1 VSEFPARIAGQEIRV
16 FLESKEAD
24 MSAPAIQFDTIL
36 AGLPP
41 LKLFI
46 AGQWVES
53 DSKDTLEVRSPS
65 TGKLLAKIPHAS
77 AKDVDRAVQ
86 AARKAWDAWRLTPPF
101 ERAAACHRIADRIL
115 ARKEQIAG
123 IISLEQGKPYFA
135 EALPEVEETAENF
148 RIAAEDVKRLE
159 TPIIPARDPNKR
171 LFTFKVAIGTW
182 GIITPWNFPTVIPSE
197 YFGPGLA
204 AGNTIVFKPAEQTP
218 LSGLLMAQCIQEADL
233 PVGVFNVVTGLGP
246 TTGDALVSHPGIDG
260 IGLTGETHT
269 GDTIQRRA
277 GVKKLLMELG
287 GNGPQIILEDAD
299 LERAAKAA
307 AFGAYFNAGQVCCA
321 TERVLVDRR
330 VHKDFLELVAQE
342 ARNVRVGDPLLQDIK
357 MGPMNNVP
365 VLEKTERHLAD
376 ALRKGARVVVG
387 GKRLA
392 NQATDF
398 YFEPTVIDN
407 VSSEMLL
414 NREETFGPVV
424 PVITVDDYD
433 QAIELANGTGYGLQM
448 AIFTRD
454 IDKAF
459 YFADRL
465 RSGNVVINDTTDYW
479 EAHEPFGGGG
489 GTSSGYGRLGGR
501 FTFDDMT
508 HLKTVAL
515 HINDLKRRAT

>member
-1 VSEFPARIAGQEIRV
+1 
-16 FLESKEAD
+16 
-24 MSAPAIQFDTIL
+24 MSSAAVQFDQVIK
-36 AGLPP
+36 ALPP

-46 AGQWVES
+46 GGSWVES
-53 DSKDTLEVRSPS
+53 DSTEQIAVISPS
-65 TGKLLAKIPHAS
+65 TGRLLARIPHAS
-77 AKDVDRAVQ
+77 ATDVNRAVES
-86 AARKAWDAWRLTPPF
+86 ARKAWDGWRLTAPF

-115 ARKEQIAG
+115 ARKEEIAT

-218 LSGLLMAQCIQEADL
+218 LAGFLLTQCIAEADL
-233 PVGVFNVVTGLGP
+233 PPGVFNLISGDGP
-246 TTGDALVSHPGIDG
+246 TTGDALVAHPGIDG
-260 IGLTGETHT
+260 IGLTGETST

-287 GNGPQIILEDAD
+287 GNGPQIVLEDAD
-299 LERAAKAA
+299 LPRAAKAA

-330 VHKDFLELVAQE
+330 VHKDFVDLVLEE
-342 ARNVRVGDPLLQDIK
+342 ARSIRVGDPLQPEIT

-376 ALRKGARVVVG
+376 AVKRGARVVFG
-387 GKRLA
+387 GKRVSA
-392 NQATDF
+392 QATDMF
-398 YFEPTVIDN
+398 FEPTVVDN
-407 VSSEMLL
+407 VSPESLL
-414 NREETFGPVV
+414 NQEETFGPVV
-424 PVITVDDYD
+424 PVITVDSYD
-433 QAIELANGTGYGLQM
+433 RAIELANGTGYGLQM

-459 YFADRL
+459 YFAERL

-489 GTSSGYGRLGGR
+489 GTRSGYGRLGGR

-515 HINDLKRRAT
+515 HINNLK

>member
-1 VSEFPARIAGQEIRV
+1 MSSPAMQPEQVIA
-16 FLESKEAD
+16 
-24 MSAPAIQFDTIL
+24 T
-36 AGLPP
+36 LPP
-41 LKLFI
+41 MKLFI
-46 AGQWVES
+46 GGKWVDS
-53 DSKDTLEVRSPS
+53 DTKEQIDVISPA
-65 TGKLLAKIPHAS
+65 TGKLLARIPHAS
-77 AKDVDRAVQ
+77 TSDVARAVES
-86 AARKAWDAWRLTPPF
+86 ARAAWDGWRMTAPF
-101 ERAAACHRIADRIL
+101 ERAAACHRIADRIM
-115 ARKEQIAG
+115 ARKEQIAAV
-123 IISLEQGKPYFA
+123 ISLEQGKPYFA

-218 LSGLLMAQCIQEADL
+218 LAAFFMTQCIEEAGL
-233 PVGVFNVVTGLGP
+233 PPGVFNLITGDGP
-246 TTGDALVSHPGIDG
+246 TTGDALVSHPGIDA
-260 IGLTGETHT
+260 IGLTGETTT

-287 GNGPQIILEDAD
+287 GNGPQIVLEDAD
-299 LERAAKAA
+299 LPRAARAA

-321 TERVLVDRR
+321 TERVLVDKR
-330 VHKDFLELVAQE
+330 VHKDFLDLVIQE
-342 ARNVRVGDPLLQDIK
+342 AKNIRVGDPLAQGVT
-357 MGPMNNVP
+357 MGPMNNTP

-376 ALRKGARVVVG
+376 AVQKGARVVFG
-387 GKRLA
+387 GKRA
-392 NQATDF
+392 AGQATKM

-407 VSSEMLL
+407 VSTTMLL
-414 NREETFGPVV
+414 NKEETFGPVV
-424 PVITVDDYD
+424 PVITVSAYD
-433 QAIELANGTGYGLQM
+433 EAIALANGTGYGLQM
-448 AIFTRD
+448 AVFTRD

-459 YFADRL
+459 YFAERL

-489 GTSSGYGRLGGR
+489 GTRSGYGRLGGR
-501 FTFDDMT
+501 FTFEDMT

-515 HINDLKRRAT
+515 HVNPLK

>member
-1 VSEFPARIAGQEIRV
+1 MSSPAMQPEQVIA
-16 FLESKEAD
+16 
-24 MSAPAIQFDTIL
+24 T
-36 AGLPP
+36 LPP
-41 LKLFI
+41 MKLFI
-46 AGQWVES
+46 GGKWVDS
-53 DSKDTLEVRSPS
+53 DSKEWIDVVSPA
-65 TGKLLAKIPHAS
+65 TGKLLARIPHAS
-77 AKDVDRAVQ
+77 TGDVARAVES
-86 AARKAWDAWRLTPPF
+86 ARAAWDGWRMTAPF
-101 ERAAACHRIADRIL
+101 ERAAACHRIADRIM
-115 ARKEQIAG
+115 ARKEQIAAV
-123 IISLEQGKPYFA
+123 ISLEQGKPYFA

-218 LSGLLMAQCIQEADL
+218 LAAFFMTQCIEEAGL
-233 PVGVFNVVTGLGP
+233 PPGVFNLITGDGP
-246 TTGDALVSHPGIDG
+246 TTGDALVSHPGIDA
-260 IGLTGETHT
+260 IGLTGETTT

-287 GNGPQIILEDAD
+287 GNGPQIVLEDAD
-299 LERAAKAA
+299 LPRAARAA

-321 TERVLVDRR
+321 TERVLVDKR
-330 VHKDFLELVAQE
+330 VHKDFLELVIEE
-342 ARNVRVGDPLLQDIK
+342 AKNIRVGDPLLQGVT

-376 ALRKGARVVVG
+376 AAQKGARVVFG
-387 GKRLA
+387 GKRA
-392 NQATDF
+392 AGQATKMF
-398 YFEPTVIDN
+398 FEPTVIDG
-407 VSSEMLL
+407 VSTAMLL
-414 NREETFGPVV
+414 NKEETFGPVV
-424 PVITVDDYD
+424 PVITVTEYD
-433 QAIELANGTGYGLQM
+433 EAIALANGTGYGLQM
-448 AIFTRD
+448 AVFTRD

-459 YFADRL
+459 YFAERL

-489 GTSSGYGRLGGR
+489 GTRSGYGRLGGR
-501 FTFDDMT
+501 FTFEDMT

-515 HINDLKRRAT
+515 HVNPLK

>member
-1 VSEFPARIAGQEIRV
+1 
-16 FLESKEAD
+16 
-24 MSAPAIQFDTIL
+24 MSAAPMTADHVL
-36 AGLPP
+36 AALPP
-41 LKLFI
+41 QKLFI
-46 AGQWVES
+46 GGKWVDT
-53 DSKDTLEVRSPS
+53 DSAELVEVRSPS
-65 TGKLLAKIPHAS
+65 TGKLLANVPHAS
-77 AKDVDRAVQ
+77 AKDVDRAVES
-86 AARKAWDAWRLTPPF
+86 ARSARDAWRLTPPF

-115 ARKEQIAG
+115 ARKEQIAA

-197 YFGPGLA
+197 YFGPGIA

-218 LSGLLMAQCIQEADL
+218 LSGLFLAQCMTEADL
-233 PVGVFNVVTGLGP
+233 PPGV
-246 TTGDALVSHPGIDG
+246 
-260 IGLTGETHT
+260 
-269 GDTIQRRA
+269 
-277 GVKKLLMELG
+277 
-287 GNGPQIILEDAD
+287 NGPQIVLEDAD
-299 LERAAKAA
+299 LPRAAKAA

-330 VHKDFLELVAQE
+330 VHKDFLDLVVQQAKL
-342 ARNVRVGDPLLQDIK
+342 VRVGDPFHEGVH
-357 MGPMNNVP
+357 MGPMNNLTVI
-365 VLEKTERHLAD
+365 EKTERQLAD
-376 ALRKGARVVVG
+376 ALQKGARVIVG

-392 NQATDF
+392 KQPTDF
-398 YFEPTVIDN
+398 FFEPTVIDG
-407 VSSEMLL
+407 VSPEMLL
-414 NREETFGPVV
+414 NNEETFGPVV
-424 PVITVDDYD
+424 PVITVDGYEK
-433 QAIELANGTGYGLQM
+433 AIELANATGYGLQM
-448 AIFTRD
+448 AIFTQD

-489 GTSSGYGRLGGR
+489 GTKSGYGRLGGR

-515 HINDLKRRAT
+515 HINNLSPKQ

>member
-1 VSEFPARIAGQEIRV
+1 
-16 FLESKEAD
+16 
-24 MSAPAIQFDTIL
+24 MSAAPITPGHVL
-36 AGLPP
+36 AALPP
-41 LKLFI
+41 QKLFI
-46 AGQWVES
+46 DGKWADS
-53 DSKDTLEVRSPS
+53 DSQESLEVRSPS
-65 TGKLLAKIPHAS
+65 SGQLLAKVPHAS
-77 AKDVDRAVQ
+77 AADVDRAVES
-86 AARKAWDAWRLTPPF
+86 ARRARDAWRLTPPF

-115 ARKEQIAG
+115 ARREQIAAT
-123 IISLEQGKPYFA
+123 ISLEQGKPYFA
-135 EALPEVEETAENF
+135 EALPEVDETAENF

-182 GIITPWNFPTVIPSE
+182 AIITPWNFPTVIPSE
-197 YFGPGLA
+197 YFGPGIA

-218 LSGLLMAQCIQEADL
+218 LSGLFLAQCMAEADL
-233 PVGVFNVVTGLGP
+233 PPGVFNLVTGLGP

-287 GNGPQIILEDAD
+287 GNGPQIVLEDAD
-299 LERAAKAA
+299 LARAAKAA

-330 VHKDFLELVAQE
+330 VHKDFLELVVQE
-342 ARNVRVGDPLLQDIK
+342 AKLVRVGDPFQEGIL
-357 MGPMNNVP
+357 MGPMNNLP
-365 VLEKTERHLAD
+365 VIEKTERHLAD
-376 ALRKGARVVVG
+376 AVQKGARIVVG

-392 NQATDF
+392 KQPTDF
-398 YFEPTVIDN
+398 FFEPTVIDD
-407 VSSEMLL
+407 VSPEMLL
-414 NREETFGPVV
+414 NNEETFGPVV
-424 PVITVDDYD
+424 PVITVDGYEK
-433 QAIELANGTGYGLQM
+433 AIELANATGYGLQM
-448 AIFTRD
+448 AIFTQD

-489 GTSSGYGRLGGR
+489 GTKSGYGRLGGR

-515 HINDLKRRAT
+515 HINNLSPKQ

>member
-1 VSEFPARIAGQEIRV
+1 M
-16 FLESKEAD
+16 
-24 MSAPAIQFDTIL
+24 MSSAALQPDKALSAFAQ
-36 AGLPP
+36 PQ
-41 LKLFI
+41 KLFI
-46 AGQWVES
+46 KGKWTDS
-53 DSKDTLEVRSPS
+53 DSNTHLEVISPA
-65 TGKLLAKIPHAS
+65 TGKLLAKVPHAS
-77 AKDVDRAVQ
+77 TGDVDRAVQ
-86 AARKAWDAWRLTPPF
+86 AARGAWRSWQLTAPF
-101 ERAAACHRIADRIL
+101 ERAAACHRIADKIL
-115 ARKEQIAG
+115 ARKEEIATV
-123 IISLEQGKPYFA
+123 ISLEQGKPYHA

-182 GIITPWNFPTVIPSE
+182 AIITPWNFPTVIPSE

-218 LSGLLMAQCIQEADL
+218 LSAILLTKCIGEADL
-233 PVGVFNVVTGLGP
+233 PPGVFNLVSGDGP
-246 TTGDALVSHPGIDG
+246 TTGDALVSHSGIDG

-287 GNGPQIILEDAD
+287 GNGPQIVLEDAD
-299 LERAAKAA
+299 LHRAAKAA

-321 TERVLVDRR
+321 TERVLVDKR
-330 VHKDFLELVAQE
+330 VHKDFVELVIRE
-342 ARNVRVGDPLLQDIK
+342 AEKIRVGDPLEEHVK

-376 ALRKGARVVVG
+376 AIQKGARVVFG
-387 GKRLA
+387 GKRLSG
-392 NQATDF
+392 QATNMF
-398 YFEPTVIDN
+398 FEPTVVDN
-407 VSSEMLL
+407 VDTQMLL
-414 NREETFGPVV
+414 NNEETFGPVV
-424 PVITVDDYD
+424 PIVTVEQYD

-448 AIFTRD
+448 AIFTKD

-489 GTSSGYGRLGGR
+489 GTRSGYGRLGGR
-501 FTFDDMT
+501 FTFEDMT

-515 HINDLKRRAT
+515 HINNLK

>member
-1 VSEFPARIAGQEIRV
+1 MKPPMPSDELIA
-16 FLESKEAD
+16 A
-24 MSAPAIQFDTIL
+24 
-36 AGLPP
+36 LPP

-46 AGQWVES
+46 DGKWVDS
-53 DSKDTLEVRSPS
+53 DSSELLAVHSPS
-65 TGKLLAKIPHAS
+65 TGKLLAQVPHAS
-77 AKDVDRAVQ
+77 AKDVSRAVA
-86 AARKAWDAWRLTPPF
+86 AARKAWDAWRLTAPF

-135 EALPEVEETAENF
+135 EALPEVEESAENF

-171 LFTFKVAIGTW
+171 LFTFKVAIGAW

-197 YFGPGLA
+197 YFGPGIA

-218 LSGLLMAQCIQEADL
+218 LAGLLLAQCMAEAGL
-233 PVGVFNVVTGLGP
+233 PPGVFNLITGLGP
-246 TTGDALVSHPGIDG
+246 STGDALVSHPGIDG
-260 IGLTGETHT
+260 IGLTGETVT

-287 GNGPQIILEDAD
+287 GNGPQIVLEDAD
-299 LERAAKAA
+299 LPRAAKAA

-330 VHKDFLELVAQE
+330 IHKDFLELVTQE
-342 ARNVRVGDPLLQDIK
+342 ANNIRVGDPFHRDTL
-357 MGPMNNVP
+357 MGPMNNIP

-376 ALRKGARVVVG
+376 ARQKGARIVTG
-387 GKRLA
+387 GKRAA
-392 NQATDF
+392 NQSSNLF
-398 YFEPTVIDN
+398 FEATVIDN
-407 VSSEMLL
+407 VTPEMLL
-414 NREETFGPVV
+414 NNEETFGPVV
-424 PVITVDDYD
+424 PVITVDGYE
-433 QAIELANGTGYGLQM
+433 QAIELANATGYGLQM

-459 YFADRL
+459 YFAERL

-489 GTSSGYGRLGGR
+489 GTKSGYGRLGGR

-508 HLKTVAL
+508 HLKTIAL
-515 HINDLKRRAT
+515 HVNNLSPKA

>member
-1 VSEFPARIAGQEIRV
+1 
-16 FLESKEAD
+16 
-24 MSAPAIQFDTIL
+24 MSAAPITADHVL
-36 AGLPP
+36 AALPP
-41 LKLFI
+41 QKLFI
-46 AGQWVES
+46 GGKWVDS
-53 DSKDTLEVRSPS
+53 DSAELLEVRSPS
-65 TGKLLAKIPHAS
+65 SGKLLANVPHAS
-77 AKDVDRAVQ
+77 AKDVNRAVES
-86 AARKAWDAWRLTPPF
+86 ARRAWDAWRLTPPF

-115 ARKEQIAG
+115 ARKEQIAA

-197 YFGPGLA
+197 YFGPGIA

-218 LSGLLMAQCIQEADL
+218 LSGLFLAQCMAEADL
-233 PVGVFNVVTGLGP
+233 PPGVFNLVTGLGP

-287 GNGPQIILEDAD
+287 GNGPQIVLEDAD
-299 LERAAKAA
+299 LQRAAKAA

-330 VHKDFLELVAQE
+330 VHKDFLELVVQQAKL
-342 ARNVRVGDPLLQDIK
+342 VRVGDPFHEGVH
-357 MGPMNNVP
+357 MGPMNNLP
-365 VLEKTERHLAD
+365 VIEKTERHLAD
-376 ALRKGARVVVG
+376 ALQKGARVIFG

-392 NQATDF
+392 KQPTDF
-398 YFEPTVIDN
+398 FFEPTVIDN
-407 VSSEMLL
+407 VSPEMLL
-414 NREETFGPVV
+414 NNEETFGPVV
-424 PVITVDDYD
+424 PVITVDGYEK
-433 QAIELANGTGYGLQM
+433 AIELANSTGYGLQM
-448 AIFTRD
+448 AIFTQD

-489 GTSSGYGRLGGR
+489 GTKSGYGRLGGR

-515 HINDLKRRAT
+515 HINNLSPKQ

>member
-1 VSEFPARIAGQEIRV
+1 LDIQNEALVS
-16 FLESKEAD
+16 S
-24 MSAPAIQFDTIL
+24 SALQFDN
-36 AGLPP
+36 AVACLPP
-41 LKLFI
+41 LQLFI
-46 AGQWVES
+46 GGKWVEP
-53 DSKDTLEVRSPS
+53 DSKERIDVVSPA
-65 TGKLLAKIPHAS
+65 TGKLLASIPNAS
-77 AKDVDRAVQ
+77 SRDVSLAVES
-86 AARKAWDAWRLTPPF
+86 ARKAWDGWRLTPPF

-115 ARKEQIAG
+115 ARKADIATV
-123 IISLEQGKPYFA
+123 ISLEQGKPYFA

-171 LFTFKVAIGTW
+171 LLTFKVAIGTW

-197 YFGPGLA
+197 YIGPGLA
-204 AGNTIVFKPAEQTP
+204 AGNTMVFKPAEQTP
-218 LSGLLMAQCIQEADL
+218 LAGFLLTQCIADAGL
-233 PVGVFNVVTGLGP
+233 PVGVFNLVSGDGS
-246 TTGDALVSHPGIDG
+246 TTGDALVTHPGIDA
-260 IGLTGETHT
+260 IGLTGETST

-299 LERAAKAA
+299 LPRAAKAA

-330 VHKDFLELVAQE
+330 VHNDFVDLLIEE
-342 ARNVRVGDPLLQDIK
+342 AKGIRVGDPFHSEVT
-357 MGPMNNVP
+357 MGPMNNVA
-365 VLEKTERHLAD
+365 VLEKTERHLGD
-376 ALRKGARVVVG
+376 ALHKGARVVFG
-387 GKRLA
+387 GKRVDGHP
-392 NQATDF
+392 TRMF
-398 YFEPTVIDN
+398 FEPTVIDK
-407 VSSEMLL
+407 VTADTLL
-414 NREETFGPVV
+414 NKEETFGPVV
-424 PVITVDDYD
+424 PVIAVDRYD

-465 RSGNVVINDTTDYW
+465 RAGNIVINDTTDYW

-489 GTSSGYGRLGGR
+489 GTRSGYGRLGGR

-515 HINDLKRRAT
+515 HINNLK

>member
-1 VSEFPARIAGQEIRV
+1 MHSLSMKTEQ
-16 FLESKEAD
+16 
-24 MSAPAIQFDTIL
+24 IL
-36 AGLPP
+36 GALPP
-41 LKLFI
+41 QKLFI
-46 AGQWVES
+46 HGKWVDS
-53 DSKDTLEVRSPS
+53 DSSERLEVYSPS
-65 TGKLLAKIPHAS
+65 SGKLLATVPHAS
-77 AKDVDRAVQ
+77 EKDVNRAVES
-86 AARKAWDAWRLTPPF
+86 ARKAGDGWRLTPPF
-101 ERAAACHRIADRIL
+101 ERSASCHRIADRIL
-115 ARKEQIAG
+115 LHKETIAA
-123 IISLEQGKPYFA
+123 IISLEQGKPYVA

-218 LSGLLMAQCIQEADL
+218 LSGFLLTQCIAEAEL
-233 PVGVFNVVTGLGP
+233 PPGVFNLISGDGP
-246 TTGDALVSHPGIDG
+246 TTGDALVTHPGLDG
-260 IGLTGETHT
+260 IGLTGETTT

-287 GNGPQIILEDAD
+287 GNGPQIVLEDAD
-299 LERAAKAA
+299 LQRAAKAA

-330 VHKDFLELVAQE
+330 VHKDFVDLVVEE
-342 ARNVRVGDPLLQDIK
+342 ARSVKVGDPLQPDVK
-357 MGPMNNVP
+357 MGPMNNLP

-376 ALRKGARVVVG
+376 ALRNGAKVVFG
-387 GKRLA
+387 GKRA
-392 NQATDF
+392 VGHSTDF
-398 YFEPTVIDN
+398 YFEPTVVDH
-407 VSSEMLL
+407 VRPETLL

-424 PVITVDDYD
+424 PVITVEDYD
-433 QAIELANGTGYGLQM
+433 EAIRLANGTGYGLQM
-448 AIFTRD
+448 AVFTRD

-489 GTSSGYGRLGGR
+489 GTKSGYGRLGGR

-515 HINDLKRRAT
+515 HINSLTPKH

>member
-1 VSEFPARIAGQEIRV
+1 
-16 FLESKEAD
+16 
-24 MSAPAIQFDTIL
+24 MSAAPMAADHVL
-36 AGLPP
+36 AALPP
-41 LKLFI
+41 QKLFI
-46 AGQWVES
+46 GGKWVDT
-53 DSKDTLEVRSPS
+53 DSAELVEVRSPS
-65 TGKLLAKIPHAS
+65 TGKLLANVPHAS
-77 AKDVDRAVQ
+77 AKDVDRAVES
-86 AARKAWDAWRLTPPF
+86 ARSARDAWRLTPPF

-115 ARKEQIAG
+115 ARKEQIAA
-123 IISLEQGKPYFA
+123 IISLEQGKPSFA

-197 YFGPGLA
+197 YFGPGIA

-218 LSGLLMAQCIQEADL
+218 LSGLFLAQCMAEADL
-233 PVGVFNVVTGLGP
+233 PPGVFNLVTGLGP

-260 IGLTGETHT
+260 IGIT

-287 GNGPQIILEDAD
+287 GNGPQIVLEDAD
-299 LERAAKAA
+299 LTRAAKAA

-330 VHKDFLELVAQE
+330 VHKDFLDLVVQQAKL
-342 ARNVRVGDPLLQDIK
+342 VRVGDPFHEGVH
-357 MGPMNNVP
+357 MGPMNNLTVI
-365 VLEKTERHLAD
+365 EKTERHLAD
-376 ALRKGARVVVG
+376 ALQKGARVIVG

-392 NQATDF
+392 KQPADF
-398 YFEPTVIDN
+398 FFEPTVIDG
-407 VSSEMLL
+407 VSPEMLL
-414 NREETFGPVV
+414 NNEETFGPVV
-424 PVITVDDYD
+424 PVITVDGYEK
-433 QAIELANGTGYGLQM
+433 AIELANATGYGLQM
-448 AIFTRD
+448 AIFTQD

-489 GTSSGYGRLGGR
+489 GTKSGYGRLGGG
-501 FTFDDMT
+501 FTFHHMT
-508 HLKTVAL
+508 HIKTVAL
-515 HINDLKRRAT
+515 HINNLSPKQ